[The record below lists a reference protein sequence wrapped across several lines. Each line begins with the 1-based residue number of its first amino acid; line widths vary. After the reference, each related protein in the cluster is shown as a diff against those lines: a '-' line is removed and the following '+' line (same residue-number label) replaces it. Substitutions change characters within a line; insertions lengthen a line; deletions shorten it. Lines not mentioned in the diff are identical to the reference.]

1 MKWYNWFNS
10 LRRRIV
16 VAYLLFAVASCSFFA
31 VVASIAVEAIEDR
44 ILDEHLRSVAQWASP
59 RNAANLPVD
68 MPADVSFYHGDA
80 IPPEFRHLPE
90 GVQKVT
96 VNNVGVHL
104 LVGYDESGHY
114 VVVDHASDY
123 LQVEKVVHTTISIGF
138 IGFLLISLLFG
149 VYIARGIVQPIEDL
163 ADAVKKKK
171 GKAELPL
178 QNHHDEI
185 GVLARA
191 FAERTTELEQFLVRE
206 RFFTGD
212 VSHELRTP
220 LTVISGAAELLEA
233 QTEGQPALA
242 APVKRIKRAAKD
254 ATECVTVLLLL
265 ARRPE
270 ATKAPR
276 TNVEEVIR
284 YDIERSLPLLANKPV
299 TLRYEGGA
307 DFNVIA
313 RNELLAAAIGNLI
326 RNACQYTEKGSV
338 KVRGTGKS
346 VIVEDTGPG
355 LPEPIR
361 ARLRN
366 EPLPTK
372 IVGSSGSGLGLALV
386 MRICEYLGAKL
397 TIDDGPEKGSI
408 FEIHFPENLTEP

>member
-1 MKWYNWFNS
+1 MKWYNLFSS

-16 VAYLLFAVASCSFFA
+16 VAYLLFAIASCSFFA
-31 VVASIAVEAIEDR
+31 VVAAFAVEAIEDR

-59 RNAANLPVD
+59 RHAANLPVD

-80 IPPEFRHLPE
+80 IPAEFRHLPE

-96 VNNVGVHL
+96 VNNIGVHL
-104 LVGYDESGHY
+104 LVGYDESGHFI
-114 VVVDHASDY
+114 VVDNASDY
-123 LQVEKVVHTTISIGF
+123 LQVEKVVRTTISIGF
-138 IGFLLISLLFG
+138 VGFLLISLLFG
-149 VYIARGIVQPIEDL
+149 GYIARGIVQPIVEL
-163 ADAVKKKK
+163 ADAVKKRK

-178 QNHHDEI
+178 QENHDEI

-270 ATKAPR
+270 ASKAPK
-276 TNVEEVIR
+276 TNVESVIH
-284 YDIERSLPLLANKPV
+284 YEIERSMPLVANKPV
-299 TLRYEGGA
+299 ALRYEGGA
-307 DFNVIA
+307 DFFVVA

-326 RNACQYTEKGSV
+326 RNACQYTEKGL
-338 KVRGTGKS
+338 VRVIGTGRS

-372 IVGSSGSGLGLALV
+372 IVGSAGSGLGLALV
-386 MRICEYLGAKL
+386 MRICEYLGAQL
-397 TIDDGPEKGSI
+397 TVSDAPNGGSI
-408 FEIHFPENLTEP
+408 FEIQFPQNLTEA

>member
-1 MKWYNWFNS
+1 MYSWFNS
-10 LRRRIV
+10 LKRRIV

-31 VVASIAVEAIEDR
+31 VVAAFAVEAIEDR

-59 RNAANLPVD
+59 RHAANLPVD
-68 MPADVSFYHGDA
+68 MPADVSFYHGEA
-80 IPPEFRHLPE
+80 IPLEFRHLPE

-96 VNNVGVHL
+96 IQNVGVHL

-114 VVVDHASDY
+114 VVVDNASDY
-123 LQVEKVVHTTISIGF
+123 LQIEKVVRTTISIGF
-138 IGFLLISLLFG
+138 LGFLLLSLLFG
-149 VYIARGIVQPIEDL
+149 GYIARGIVQPIVEL
-163 ADAVKKKK
+163 ADAVKKRK
-171 GKAELPL
+171 GKSELPL
-178 QNHHDEI
+178 QHNHDEI

-191 FAERTTELEQFLVRE
+191 FAERTMELEQFLVRE

-233 QTEGQPALA
+233 QTETQPALA
-242 APVKRIKRAAKD
+242 APVQRIKRAARD

-270 ATKAPR
+270 ASKAPK

-284 YDIERSLPLLANKPV
+284 YEIERSAPLLANKPV
-299 TLRYEGGA
+299 TLHYEGGA
-307 DFNVIA
+307 DYILIS
-313 RNELLAAAIGNLI
+313 RSELLAAAIGNLI
-326 RNACQYTEKGSV
+326 RNACQYTEKGWV
-338 KVRGTGKS
+338 KVHGTKGS

-355 LPEPIR
+355 VPEPIR
-361 ARLRN
+361 ARLCN

-372 IVGSSGSGLGLALV
+372 VVGSAGSGLGLALV

-397 TIDDGPEKGSI
+397 TIQDRSEGGSI
-408 FEIHFPENLTEP
+408 FEIHFPENLTQA

>member
-1 MKWYNWFNS
+1 MYNWFNS
-10 LRRRIV
+10 LKRRIV

-31 VVASIAVEAIEDR
+31 VVAAFAVEAIEDR

-59 RNAANLPVD
+59 RHAANLPVD
-68 MPADVSFYHGDA
+68 MPADVSFYHGES

-96 VNNVGVHL
+96 IDKVGVHL

-114 VVVDHASDY
+114 VVVDNASDY
-123 LQVEKVVHTTISIGF
+123 LQVEKVVLTTISIGF
-138 IGFLLISLLFG
+138 IGFLLLSLLFG
-149 VYIARGIVQPIEDL
+149 GYIARGIVQPIVEL
-163 ADAVKKKK
+163 ADAVKKRKDK
-171 GKAELPL
+171 SELPL
-178 QNHHDEI
+178 QNNHDEI
-185 GVLARA
+185 GILARA
-191 FAERTTELEQFLVRE
+191 FAERTMELEQFLVRE

-233 QTEGQPALA
+233 QTGEQPALA
-242 APVKRIKRAAKD
+242 APVQRIKRAARD

-270 ATKAPR
+270 ATKAPK
-276 TNVEEVIR
+276 TNVEEVIQ
-284 YDIERSLPLLANKPV
+284 YEVERSLPLLANKPV
-299 TLRYEGGA
+299 ALRYEGGA
-307 DFNVIA
+307 DYILIA

-326 RNACQYTEKGSV
+326 RNACQYTEQGWV
-338 KVRGTGKS
+338 TVRGTRGS

-372 IVGSSGSGLGLALV
+372 VVGSAGSGLGLALV

-397 TIDDGPEKGSI
+397 TIQDRSEGGSI
-408 FEIHFPENLTEP
+408 FEIHFPQNLTQA

>member
-1 MKWYNWFNS
+1 MYSWFNS
-10 LRRRIV
+10 LKRRIV

-31 VVASIAVEAIEDR
+31 VVAAFAVEAIEDR

-59 RNAANLPVD
+59 RHAANLPVD
-68 MPADVSFYHGDA
+68 MPADVSFYHGEA
-80 IPPEFRHLPE
+80 IPAEFRHLPE

-96 VNNVGVHL
+96 INNVGVHL

-114 VVVDHASDY
+114 VVVDNASDY
-123 LQVEKVVHTTISIGF
+123 LQIENVVRVTISIGF

-149 VYIARGIVQPIEDL
+149 GYIARGIVQPIVEL
-163 ADAVKKKK
+163 ADAVKKRK
-171 GKAELPL
+171 GKSELPL
-178 QNHHDEI
+178 QNNHDEI
-185 GVLARA
+185 GILARA
-191 FAERTTELEQFLVRE
+191 FAERTMELEQFLVRE

-242 APVKRIKRAAKD
+242 APVQRIKRAAKD

-270 ATKAPR
+270 ATKAPK

-284 YDIERSLPLLANKPV
+284 YEIERSLPLLANKPV
-299 TLRYEGGA
+299 NLQYEGGA
-307 DFNVIA
+307 NYFLIS
-313 RNELLAAAIGNLI
+313 RNELLASAIGNLI
-326 RNACQYTEKGSV
+326 RNACQYTEKGWI
-338 KVRGTGKS
+338 KVRGTSGS

-372 IVGSSGSGLGLALV
+372 VVGSAGSGLGLALV

-397 TIDDGPEKGSI
+397 TIQDRSEGGST
-408 FEIHFPENLTEP
+408 FEIHFPEKLTQA

>member
-1 MKWYNWFNS
+1 MYTWFNS
-10 LRRRIV
+10 LKRRIV

-31 VVASIAVEAIEDR
+31 VVAAFAVEAIEDR

-59 RNAANLPVD
+59 RHAANLPVD
-68 MPADVSFYHGDA
+68 MPADVSFYHGQA
-80 IPPEFRHLPE
+80 IPAEFRHLPE

-96 VNNVGVHL
+96 VNKVGVHL

-114 VVVDHASDY
+114 VVVDNASDY
-123 LQVEKVVHTTISIGF
+123 LQIEKVVRTTISIGF

-149 VYIARGIVQPIEDL
+149 GYIARGIVQPIVEL
-163 ADAVKKKK
+163 ADAVKKRKSK
-171 GKAELPL
+171 SELPL
-178 QNHHDEI
+178 QNNHDEI

-191 FAERTTELEQFLVRE
+191 FAERTMELEQFLVRE

-233 QTEGQPALA
+233 QTEGQSALA
-242 APVKRIKRAAKD
+242 APVQRIKRAAKD

-270 ATKAPR
+270 ATKAPK
-276 TNVEEVIR
+276 TNVEEVIQ
-284 YDIERSLPLLANKPV
+284 YEIERSMPLLANKPV
-299 TLRYEGGA
+299 SLHYEGGA
-307 DFNVIA
+307 DYFLIA

-326 RNACQYTEKGSV
+326 RNACQYTEKGWV
-338 KVRGTGKS
+338 KVRATKGS

-372 IVGSSGSGLGLALV
+372 VVGSAGSGLGLALV

-397 TIDDGPEKGSI
+397 TIQDHSGSGSV
-408 FEIHFPENLTEP
+408 FEIHFPENLTRA

>member
-1 MKWYNWFNS
+1 MKWFNWLNS

-31 VVASIAVEAIEDR
+31 VVAAFAVEAIEDR

-59 RNAANLPVD
+59 RHAANLPVD
-68 MPADVSFYHGDA
+68 MPADVSFYHGEA
-80 IPPEFRHLPE
+80 IPPEFKDLPE

-104 LVGYDESGHY
+104 LVGYDEAGHY
-114 VVVDHASDY
+114 VVVDNASDY
-123 LQVEKVVHTTISIGF
+123 LQIEKVVRTTISIGF

-149 VYIARGIVQPIEDL
+149 GYIARGIVQPIVEL
-163 ADAVKKKK
+163 ADAVKEKK

-178 QNHHDEI
+178 QGNHDEI

-191 FAERTTELEQFLVRE
+191 FAERTMELEQFLVRE

-242 APVKRIKRAAKD
+242 APVQRIKRAAKD

-270 ATKAPR
+270 ATKAPK
-276 TNVEEVIR
+276 TSVEEVIQ
-284 YDIERSLPLLANKPV
+284 YEIERSLPLVADKPV
-299 TLRYEGGA
+299 SVQYEGGA
-307 DFNVIA
+307 DYILIA
-313 RNELLAAAIGNLI
+313 RKELLASAIGNLI
-326 RNACQYTEKGSV
+326 RNACQYTEQGSV
-338 KVRGTGKS
+338 RVRGTGMS

-355 LPEPIR
+355 LPEQIR

-372 IVGSSGSGLGLALV
+372 IVGSAGSGLGLALV
-386 MRICEYLGAKL
+386 MRICEYLGARL
-397 TIDDGPEKGSI
+397 TISDGQSGGSV
-408 FEIHFPENLTEP
+408 FEIHFPQNLTKA

>member
-1 MKWYNWFNS
+1 MKWFNWFNS
-10 LRRRIV
+10 LKRRIV

-31 VVASIAVEAIEDR
+31 VVAAFAVEAIEDR

-59 RNAANLPVD
+59 RHAANLPVD

-80 IPPEFRHLPE
+80 IPQEFRHLPA

-104 LVGYDESGHY
+104 LVGFDEAGHY
-114 VVVDHASDY
+114 VVVDNASDY
-123 LQVEKVVHTTISIGF
+123 LQIEKVVRTTISIGF

-149 VYIARGIVQPIEDL
+149 GYIARGIVQPIVEL
-163 ADAVKKKK
+163 AEAVRKRK

-178 QNHHDEI
+178 QENHDEI
-185 GVLARA
+185 GILARA
-191 FAERTTELEQFLVRE
+191 FAERTMELEQFLVRE

-270 ATKAPR
+270 ASKAPK
-276 TNVEEVIR
+276 TNVEGVIQ
-284 YDIERSLPLLANKPV
+284 YEIERSLPLVANKPV
-299 TLRYEGGA
+299 VLEYEGGA

-313 RNELLAAAIGNLI
+313 RNELLAAAVGNLI
-326 RNACQYTEKGSV
+326 RNACQYTDQGMV
-338 KVRGTGKS
+338 KVRGTGSS

-372 IVGSSGSGLGLALV
+372 IVGSAGSGLGLALV
-386 MRICEYLGAKL
+386 MRICEYLDAHL
-397 TIDDGPEKGSI
+397 SIEDRPEGGSV
-408 FEIHFPENLTEP
+408 FEIHFPQNLTEA